1 MVTGSL
7 IAVVGFIC
15 AAMIAIGFGFVV
27 PVSSVVG
34 DFFDVLAVMP
44 IDTTIDKVHKAAEL
58 IDAGKYYEGGQELRM
73 AQADE
78 RFNMVGNL
86 GTPKE

>member
-1 MVTGSL
+1 
-7 IAVVGFIC
+7 
-15 AAMIAIGFGFVV
+15 
-27 PVSSVVG
+27 
-34 DFFDVLAVMP
+34 MP
-44 IDTTIDKVHKAAEL
+44 IDTTIDKVHKAAVL

-78 RFNMVGNL
+78 RFDMIGNL